1 MSELALS
8 IDIGSTWTKGI
19 LVDIRDQRVL
29 HREGTPTTVD
39 NLVTGFNRVYEALQ
53 KKIPGNRAG
62 SHKPEL
68 FVSSSAKGGL
78 TIAAIGLVP
87 DLTLKAAKMAAASA
101 GGKVIASFAYKL
113 TPADIARLET
123 LKSDII
129 LLSGGTDGGDESYV
143 LHNAKQLAASQVQSY
158 ILYAGNQAVRE
169 EVLDIL
175 GRAGKEA
182 GGTANILP
190 DLDSVQVDGARKSIG
205 EIFLERII
213 EGRGLSTVRDICS
226 AMPRPTPAAVY
237 DLVALLE
244 EKDEGLLV
252 LDMGGATTDVYTV
265 SDPYSEQSN
274 RVFRGLPETRLKR
287 TVEGDLGL
295 RVSAAFVAETGAAYI
310 QRVLDDEQLRAFY
323 AWIEQIRVTTGLLPA
338 TEEEQQFDDMLATVC
353 VAESIA
359 RHGGTLTPSFT
370 PEGLV
375 WVQQGKDLGRVHRI
389 IGSGG
394 RLAQARSINIIRLAL
409 GTYFTD
415 EKEPK
420 RGSWPQVQRLLPHFN
435 EITYERD
442 RDYIIPLAANL
453 ALAYPKAAIALVQ
466 QSLEREY
473 IHD

>member
-1 MSELALS
+1 VSELALS

-19 LVDIRDQRVL
+19 LVDIRERRVI
-29 HREGTPTTVD
+29 HREATPTTVE
-39 NLVTGFNRVYEALQ
+39 NLVTGFNRVYEALGGQ
-53 KKIPGNRAG
+53 RE
-62 SHKPEL
+62 KPQV

-113 TPADIARLET
+113 TQADIGTLEK

-129 LLSGGTDGGDESYV
+129 LLSGGTDGGDETYV
-143 LHNAKQLAASQVQSY
+143 LHNARMLAASSVGSF

-169 EVLDIL
+169 PVLDIL
-175 GRAGKEA
+175 RRFGKEA
-182 GGTANILP
+182 SATANILP
-190 DLDSVQVDGARKSIG
+190 DLDSVQVDEARKAIG
-205 EIFLERII
+205 DIFLKRII

-226 AMPRPTPAAVY
+226 ADPRPTPAAVY
-237 DLVALLE
+237 DLVGLLE
-244 EKDEGLLV
+244 DNDEGLLV

-274 RVFRGLPETRLKR
+274 RIFRGLPETRLKR

-295 RVSAAFVAETGAAYI
+295 RVSAAFVAETGLSYI
-310 QRVLDDEQLRAFY
+310 RRSLDEGRQSAFK
-323 AWIEQIRVTTGLLPA
+323 AWVERIRGNTGILPS
-338 TEEEQQFDDMLATVC
+338 TEEEQQFDDMLAVIC

-375 WVQQGKDLGRVHRI
+375 WIQQGKDLARVHRI

-394 RLAQARSINIIRLAL
+394 RLAQESSINIIRTAL
-409 GTYFTD
+409 EGYFPA
-415 EKEPK
+415 EKDTN
-420 RGSWPQVQRLLPHFN
+420 RNSWPQVQRLLPHFN
-435 EITYERD
+435 ELVYERD

-453 ALAYPKAAIALVQ
+453 ALAYPELAKALVL
-466 QSLEREY
+466 QSLQREY

>member
-1 MSELALS
+1 V
-8 IDIGSTWTKGI
+8 I
-19 LVDIRDQRVL
+19 
-29 HREGTPTTVD
+29 HREATPTTVE
-39 NLVTGFNRVYEALQ
+39 NLVTGFNRVYEALGGQ
-53 KKIPGNRAG
+53 RE
-62 SHKPEL
+62 KPQV

-113 TPADIARLET
+113 TQADIGTLEK

-129 LLSGGTDGGDESYV
+129 LLSGGTDGGDETYV
-143 LHNAKQLAASQVQSY
+143 LHNARMLAASSVGSF

-169 EVLDIL
+169 PVLDIL
-175 GRAGKEA
+175 RRSGKEA
-182 GGTANILP
+182 SATANILP
-190 DLDSVQVDGARKSIG
+190 DLDSVQVDEARKAIG
-205 EIFLERII
+205 DIFLKRII

-226 AMPRPTPAAVY
+226 ADPRPTPAAVY
-237 DLVALLE
+237 DLVGLLE
-244 EKDEGLLV
+244 DNDEGLLV

-274 RVFRGLPETRLKR
+274 RIFRGLPETRLKR

-295 RVSAAFVAETGAAYI
+295 RVSAAFVAETGLSYM
-310 QRVLDDEQLRAFY
+310 RRSLDEGRQSAFK
-323 AWIEQIRVTTGLLPA
+323 AWVERIRSNTGILPS
-338 TEEEQQFDDMLATVC
+338 TEEEQQFDDMLAVIC

-375 WVQQGKDLGRVHRI
+375 WIQQGKDLARVHRI

-394 RLAQARSINIIRLAL
+394 RLAQESSINIIRTAL
-409 GTYFTD
+409 EGYFPA
-415 EKEPK
+415 EKDTN
-420 RGSWPQVQRLLPHFN
+420 RNSWPQVQRLLPHFN
-435 EITYERD
+435 ELVYERD

-453 ALAYPKAAIALVQ
+453 ALAYPDLAKALVL
-466 QSLEREY
+466 QSLQREY